1 MILSAREVCFS
12 VGSDDLLKGISA
24 EFSAGEVHVIVG
36 PNGAGKS
43 TLLKTLSGELSATRG
58 EVLCKG
64 IPFTDWRV
72 EELSR
77 FLAVLPQQS
86 TLSFPF
92 TAHEVVE
99 LGRIPHATGRV
110 RDSEIVGDAMALMD
124 VSAFAHRDY
133 TTLSGGEKQRVQIAR
148 VLAQIWEHSAECILL
163 MDEPTS
169 SLDLA
174 HQRNVLRIARQQ
186 AARNVCVVVVLH
198 DINLA
203 AEFSDRIFLMREG
216 RIYARGAPDEVLNS
230 ENLNAVFEVETL
242 VVPHPSKDIPLVL
255 VN

>member
-1 MILSAREVCFS
+1 MILSATELCFS
-12 VGSDDLLKGISA
+12 VRGNELLKGISA
-24 EFSAGEVHVIVG
+24 EFSVGEVNVIVG

-43 TLLKTLSGELSATRG
+43 TLLKTLSGELSAIRG

-64 IPFTDWRV
+64 IPLADWRI

-92 TAHEVVE
+92 SVHEVVE
-99 LGRIPHATGRV
+99 LGRIPHTTGRV
-110 RDSEIVGDAMALMD
+110 RDSQIVDAAMALMD
-124 VSAFAHRDY
+124 VSAFAFRNY

-148 VLAQIWEHSAECILL
+148 VLTQIWEQPGDCILL
-163 MDEPTS
+163 LDEPTS

-174 HQRNVLRIARQQ
+174 HQRKVLKIAKQQ

-198 DINLA
+198 DLNLA
-203 AEFSDRIFLMREG
+203 AEFSDRILLMRG
-216 RIYARGAPDEVLNS
+216 GQIYACGVPDEVLNS